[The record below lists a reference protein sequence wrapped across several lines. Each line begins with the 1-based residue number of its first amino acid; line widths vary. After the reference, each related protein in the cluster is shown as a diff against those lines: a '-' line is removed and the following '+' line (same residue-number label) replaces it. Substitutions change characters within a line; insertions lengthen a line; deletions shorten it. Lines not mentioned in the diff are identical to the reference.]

1 MVLRG
6 ERGGRRWGGDVL
18 EGEGNVLWIRVK
30 GIGGV
35 AVDENDVLLVW
46 REGLLGG

>member
-1 MVLRG
+1 MVLGRG
-6 ERGGRRWGGDVL
+6 RGGRRWGGDVL

-35 AVDENDVLLVW
+35 AVDQKDVLVVW
-46 REGLLGG
+46 REVLLLG